1 MKQKSLTDV
10 CVISEDSVFI
20 SRIKIFS
27 QNSSISFEYR
37 TSPNCKSTADMYL
50 IDINQLEFFLKGKP
64 KSSTLKFIVYG
75 DQKDLSLSFNTGC
88 TDFLKDPWN
97 NDELEAR
104 ILNIIGAA
112 GTKRQ
117 WEKLTL
123 SQKTIST
130 DSFSTDISMEEYII
144 LKKLLDNKQEPV
156 PREALLFSL
165 WGKPKGDS
173 RVVDMHISN
182 IRKKIKTM
190 KQYDNECCG
199 SIKTIRNYGYMIY

>member
-88 TDFLKDPWN
+88 TDFLRDPWN

-104 ILNIIGAA
+104 ILKVLNMNKNQIN
-112 GTKRQ
+112 
-117 WEKLTL
+117 WNKLVL
-123 SQKTIST
+123 SQKSIST
-130 DSFSTDISMEEYII
+130 NIFSANISIEEYII
-144 LKKLLDNKQEPV
+144 LKKLIENKNEPV
-156 PREALLFSL
+156 PREVLQYSL
-165 WGKPKGDS
+165 WGNQNENS

-182 IRKKIKTM
+182 LRKKIEILRKH
-190 KQYDNECCG
+190 DNSCCG
-199 SIKTIRNYGYMIY
+199 RIKTIRSYGYMII